1 MNLFTDLANDYWATP
16 FAETLRA
23 HGVTAGCQAAGQPL
37 RYCPLY
43 VLSKAEIATMIR
55 AASGWA
61 PVNPPQYI
69 FADAGPGD
77 WFTPHVEAF
86 YAHTPGSQCGVDPAS
101 GKLLFCPLSQ
111 VTRAYMAELLASAFG
126 L

>member
-1 MNLFTDLANDYWATP
+1 M
-16 FAETLRA
+16 
-23 HGVTAGCQAAGQPL
+23 TAGCQAAGEPL

-61 PVNPPQYI
+61 PVSPPVGI

-86 YAHTPGSQCGVDPAS
+86 YAHTPGSQCGTDPGS
-101 GKLLFCPLSQ
+101 GKLLFCPLEP
-111 VTRAYMAELLASAFG
+111 VTRSYMAELLASAFG

>member
-1 MNLFTDLANDYWATP
+1 MNLFADLANDYWATP
-16 FAETLRA
+16 FAETLWA

-86 YAHTPGSQCGVDPAS
+86 YAHTPGSQCSLPGQP
-101 GKLLFCPLSQ
+101 LRFCPLSQ